1 MAHFPLAKRR
11 AFLYK
16 VFRRAEVAQLV
27 EQGTENP
34 RVGSSILS
42 LGTIFRARNVVP
54 GFFFFRRERTGTHFR
69 SAPPGGTAGT
79 TLPPQKVEFSPE
91 RLCPPCARA
100 QELSGDAHTSA
111 SSSGSAQK
119 SGVAAR
125 PNLPSERLSAPDCPP
140 RELWRHG
147 CAALPCAASRAP
159 SHAAP
164 ELRGQPLPPPPSLSS
179 PLRSGR
185 ACPPCGSRRLPAAL
199 SPAPCPSALLPH
211 ACCPRFPSH
220 SFPRF
225 FPFARFPP
233 PSSRPSLFA
242 ARLHHA
248 PRPASGALRRPDAE
262 RLRRPKPPQ
271 PLSGKKEERN
281 DAGSAQKR
289 VSGQVLRTRSET
301 EK

>member
-1 MAHFPLAKRR
+1 MASWLRR
-11 AFLYK
+11 
-16 VFRRAEVAQLV
+16 
-27 EQGTENP
+27 
-34 RVGSSILS
+34 
-42 LGTIFRARNVVP
+42 
-54 GFFFFRRERTGTHFR
+54 
-69 SAPPGGTAGT
+69 
-79 TLPPQKVEFSPE
+79 
-91 RLCPPCARA
+91 
-100 QELSGDAHTSA
+100 
-111 SSSGSAQK
+111 
-119 SGVAAR
+119 
-125 PNLPSERLSAPDCPP
+125 
-140 RELWRHG
+140 
-147 CAALPCAASRAP
+147 
-159 SHAAP
+159 
-164 ELRGQPLPPPPSLSS
+164 S
-179 PLRSGR
+179 PLRRLTR
-185 ACPPCGSRRLPAAL
+185 ALSCRAPAPWAAAPASAVFLRSPAFRPGVPPCGSRRLPATL

-271 PLSGKKEERN
+271 PLSGKKKERN

>member
-54 GFFFFRRERTGTHFR
+54 GFFFFRRERTGTMFR
-69 SAPPGGTAGT
+69 SSPPGGTAGT
-79 TLPPQKVEFSPE
+79 TLPPQKVEFPFRPAPAFRPVFKASPE
-91 RLCPPCARA
+91 THTRPHLPPAERRKTATPARTSPLNARLPRTALHASYGVMAAPLSPAPP
-100 QELSGDAHTSA
+100 H
-111 SSSGSAQK
+111 
-119 SGVAAR
+119 
-125 PNLPSERLSAPDCPP
+125 
-140 RELWRHG
+140 
-147 CAALPCAASRAP
+147 ALPLLPRPSSVVSR
-159 SHAAP
+159 SR
-164 ELRGQPLPPPPSLSS
+164 L
-179 PLRSGR
+179 
-185 ACPPCGSRRLPAAL
+185 RRLPALSCSSGRVPTLAAL
-199 SPAPCPSALLPH
+199 GESRRPSAPRPAPRPSFLTLVARAFRRTL
-211 ACCPRFPSH
+211 
-220 SFPRF
+220 FPRF

-248 PRPASGALRRPDAE
+248 PHPASGALRRPDAE

-271 PLSGKKEERN
+271 PLSGKKEEKN